1 MHVYKVKIGD
11 TPASIA
17 AKDTHAGCPKCSIDL
32 IRANPHKKTV
42 KHRNGYVT
50 FESIRVGEELRLP
63 DRWFDG
69 TLDRLPK
76 EYFVNLPHPDGV
88 TPSKIGIGADYT
100 VDIGPATMDPLV
112 AKTIPAILVTT
123 AQAAYT
129 TLDKDPDYCASV
141 ARVGTDMRPVNRVGQ
156 QLETATC
163 SPTPEPQI
171 PVLVDRVLMPAT
183 RLADQVGTNRGANQ
197 EPVALL
203 QAVCGAVV
211 SVAGNSRLPEAV
223 VSGADVMGDG
233 AANIGGAL
241 AHRLDIARFELVVG
255 VEVDDPLGIDRR

>member
-1 MHVYKVKIGD
+1 MRVYTVKSGD

-141 ARVGTDMRPVNRVGQ
+141 ARVGSTVNSAVHSFKTTWNASQSPPVPINTGNYER
-156 QLETATC
+156 ETADALMFVLGYAPPPC
-163 SPTPEPQI
+163 PTRTTTTYKAPPVPQ
-171 PVLVDRVLMPAT
+171 PVLVSSSEKPGLST
-183 RLADQVGTNRGANQ
+183 
-197 EPVALL
+197 
-203 QAVCGAVV
+203 GAVV
-211 SVAGNSRLPEAV
+211 GIALVGAAV
-223 VSGADVMGDG
+223 V
-233 AANIGGAL
+233 GGAIFF
-241 AHRLDIARFELVVG
+241 ATKTS
-255 VEVDDPLGIDRR
+255 